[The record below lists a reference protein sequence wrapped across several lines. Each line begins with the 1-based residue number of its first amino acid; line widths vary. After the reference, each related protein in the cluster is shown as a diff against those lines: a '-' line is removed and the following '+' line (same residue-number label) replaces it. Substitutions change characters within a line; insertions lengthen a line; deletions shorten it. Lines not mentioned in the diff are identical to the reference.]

1 MTHRFHA
8 KEGFTLIEIILVVTL
23 TVFLFLATMQS
34 VIGSSQQL
42 RFVNAYQKVL
52 DLVRQA
58 RSLAVSGKAQL
69 DYTDYDQDGINDTT
83 ANGGPDYVT
92 PAHYGVYFEHGP
104 TSMNGQS
111 TDQVVLFEDLHPSVT
126 QIGGAPCKEGQ
137 YDPADTNLNGP
148 YAFGCD
154 VILETYTL
162 PVGTQ
167 LKGISG
173 AGNCIVASSNCAT
186 LFYSPIFADVSFD
199 PALAPLP
206 SPQFFVFGV
215 NQGGGQRIHCEK
227 IHAASGIPELM
238 DSNDLQYGLCT

>member
-1 MTHRFHA
+1 MTHRFQT

-69 DYTDYDQDGINDTT
+69 DYTDYDQDGVNDTT

-92 PAHYGVYFEHGP
+92 PAHYGVYFEQAPGV
-104 TSMNGQS
+104 NGQT
-111 TDQVVLFEDLHPSVT
+111 TDQVILFADLHPPV
-126 QIGGAPCKEGQ
+126 IPPLGPPCKEGQ
-137 YDPADTNLNGP
+137 YDPANMNLNGP
-148 YAFGCD
+148 NGFGCD

-162 PVGTQ
+162 PVGVQ
-167 LKGISG
+167 LKGVSG
-173 AGNCIVASSNCAT
+173 SPYCVTTLSTCAV
-186 LFYSPIFADVSFD
+186 LFYSPIFADASFD
-199 PALAPLP
+199 PPLHPLP

-215 NQGGGQRIHCEK
+215 DQGNGQRKHCEK
-227 IHAASGIPELM
+227 IHAASGIPEVMNL
-238 DSNDLQYGLCT
+238 NDPQYGLCT